1 MRLSSLASIPE
12 FRPKLLRLMAKL
24 NAMPAQ
30 SIVDSL
36 AGIVDF
42 YLWRGIPCA
51 RKWPRCTSIPRT
63 TGEQLAAAEFAYVNK
78 QASSV
83 PLNLQAQYSEL
94 AAASSLT
101 WKDWLTRL
109 FLSGE
114 KSLPDPRGA
123 P

>member
-1 MRLSSLASIPE
+1 
-12 FRPKLLRLMAKL
+12 MAKL

-42 YLWRGIPCA
+42 YEWRGIACA
-51 RKWPRCTSIPRT
+51 RKWPRCTTIPRT
-63 TGEQLAAAEFAYVNK
+63 TGEQLAAAEFAYINQ
-78 QASSV
+78 QAHLV
-83 PLNLQAQYSEL
+83 PPDLQAGYADL

-109 FLSGE
+109 YLSGN
-114 KSLPDPRGA
+114 KTLPDPR